1 MCILHIGCIF
11 FDRRRRLPDSYNH
24 ENLEYFFEMVKSR
37 SHCLS
42 AVCPLVL
49 SWFFLKVATEE
60 VEKRRKKK
68 LLIFFNIMLFTLTII
83 KLKRILN

>member
-1 MCILHIGCIF
+1 MWNIMCILHIGCILV
-11 FDRRRRLPDSYNH
+11 DRKRRLPDSCNH

-60 VEKRRKKK
+60 VGKRREEKRS
-68 LLIFFNIMLFTLTII
+68 F
-83 KLKRILN
+83 